1 MKVTFSEYFKD
12 AAMWNK
18 TRDFTVDMK
27 DPYPILSALGFK
39 ETNHGTYWRQT
50 AYNEAEG
57 AVIN

>member
-27 DPYPILSALGFK
+27 DPFL
-39 ETNHGTYWRQT
+39 
-50 AYNEAEG
+50 
-57 AVIN
+57 